1 MAEPTAEAGNPT
13 ASIVEW
19 LETNLGPVTRI
30 HRQPRWRPVWF
41 ATVDLGENSDREAR
55 HRNVVVRGDRTDMEL
70 IFPLAHEMRF
80 QEVLHDAGIPVAA
93 VHGWIDEPQ
102 AYVMDDVPGQPYLVE
117 ATEQERRQVMR
128 QYIDALAAMHQLD
141 LAPFEAAG
149 IVRADQPSDSGLVGL
164 ARYVERYRRAK
175 RHPDPLLEFGLA
187 WLRRHPPDSRGREA
201 PVVWDSGQFHHEN
214 GRLVALLDLE
224 LGHIGDPMLDLAAF
238 RMRDTIGGFG
248 DYNELY
254 AHYER
259 ATGRPVDID
268 AIKTH
273 HFAFTLSNRL
283 AFSSAIREP
292 AEGSDL
298 MTNLQWCRETDL
310 FATEALAERYGLAL
324 PGIDLPDQEV
334 TRASV
339 ASRHL
344 VELLRSLRPDEEYQR
359 YELRTAFRLARHVQR
374 CDEIEQAMNAADLD
388 DLETL
393 LGHRP
398 NDWATGEAELEQFI
412 LADDGSHD
420 EALILLLH
428 KRNLRAQAL
437 LGPAGSA
444 MTTHHRIQPFDN
456 DHTSGRGP
464 DRQSTIR

>member
-1 MAEPTAEAGNPT
+1 MAGATEEAGDPT

-19 LETNLGPVTRI
+19 LETHLGPVT
-30 HRQPRWRPVWF
+30 HVGRQPRWRPVWF
-41 ATVDLGENSDREAR
+41 ATVDLGEDHGRESR
-55 HRNVVVRGDRTDMEL
+55 HRDVVVRGDRTDMEL

-93 VHGWIDEPQ
+93 VHGWIDEPP
-102 AYVMDDVPGQPYLVE
+102 AYVMDDVPGQPYLVD
-117 ATEQERRQVMR
+117 ATEHERRQVMHE
-128 QYIDALAAMHQLD
+128 YVDALAAMHQLD

-149 IVRADQPSDSGLVGL
+149 IVRADQPSHSGLVGL
-164 ARYVERYRRAK
+164 ARYVDRYRRAK

-201 PVVWDSGQFHHEN
+201 PIVWDSGQFHHEN
-214 GRLVALLDLE
+214 GHLVALLDLE
-224 LGHIGDPMLDLAAF
+224 LGHIGDPMMDLAAF

-248 DYNELY
+248 DFNELY

-259 ATGRPVDID
+259 ATGRSVDID
-268 AIKTH
+268 AIETY

-283 AFSSAIREP
+283 AFSTAIRAP

-310 FATEALAERYGLAL
+310 FATEALAERYDLAL
-324 PGIDLPDQEV
+324 PEIDLPDPEV

-344 VELLRSLRPDEEYQR
+344 VELLRSLRPDDEYEQ
-359 YELRTAFRLARHVQR
+359 YEIRTAFRLARHVQR

-398 NDWATGEAELEQFI
+398 FDWATGEAELEQFI

-420 EALILLLH
+420 ETLILLLH

-444 MTTHHRIQPFDN
+444 MTTHHRIQPFLRDDAAN
-456 DHTSGRGP
+456 PTSN
-464 DRQSTIR
+464 RQAPIS